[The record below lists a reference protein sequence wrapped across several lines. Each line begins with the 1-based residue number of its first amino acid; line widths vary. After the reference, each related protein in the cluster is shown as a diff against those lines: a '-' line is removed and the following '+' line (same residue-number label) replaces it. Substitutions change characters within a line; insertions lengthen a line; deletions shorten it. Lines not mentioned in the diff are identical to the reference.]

1 MVAVADS
8 PNERGFAAEIDAA
21 GVVEAEVVADVP
33 KENVGFGTKR
43 GSKRSFSDNFQKS
56 TTVKQ

>member
-8 PNERGFAAEIDAA
+8 PNERGLAAELDAA
-21 GVVEAEVVADVP
+21 GVVEVEVVADVP

-43 GSKRSFSDNFQKS
+43 G
-56 TTVKQ
+56 